1 MSLINRLTSHLDGP
15 AIVESMRVQVVRC
28 DEGEALFFG
37 AQAAERMGWRELAG
51 RWLRY
56 YLVIDPSDRR
66 GAARDLERLGMQRR
80 AQALSDQY
88 IAGLFD
94 YYAPMFDQHLVEK
107 LEYSA
112 PQTLER
118 MLAMGYGTQEI
129 WARRAVDLGC
139 GTGLC
144 GLFMRQRC
152 QRLEGVD
159 LAPRMVEAARARGIY
174 DHLEVGEVAHYLAAG
189 PADCDLIVAA
199 DVTTYIGDLAPLFTA
214 MSAALTPGG
223 RFAATFSDM
232 AEGTF
237 AIGEAGTYRHN
248 SDYIDALA
256 KAAGLTVDVIEK
268 GAIRKEAKRPL
279 STLFY
284 VFRRSDR

>member
-1 MSLINRLTSHLDGP
+1 
-15 AIVESMRVQVVRC
+15 
-28 DEGEALFFG
+28 
-37 AQAAERMGWRELAG
+37 
-51 RWLRY
+51 
-56 YLVIDPSDRR
+56 
-66 GAARDLERLGMQRR
+66 
-80 AQALSDQY
+80 
-88 IAGLFD
+88 
-94 YYAPMFDQHLVEK
+94 
-107 LEYSA
+107 
-112 PQTLER
+112 
-118 MLAMGYGTQEI
+118 
-129 WARRAVDLGC
+129 
-139 GTGLC
+139 
-144 GLFMRQRC
+144 MRQRC

-214 MSAALTPGG
+214 VSAALTPGG

-237 AIGEAGTYRHN
+237 AIGETGTYRHN

-268 GAIRKEAKRPL
+268 GAMRKEAKRPL